1 MEEMWYEYWFANL
14 KPLTDK
20 KKRHL
25 KTACGKIS
33 KLFYIE
39 EKKLKMFSCL
49 EEKDIRLIL
58 DSRTVW
64 KLQEEYERLRGKGV
78 ELVPYLSPQYPVNLT
93 QISSPPY
100 ALYVKGQL
108 PDENRP
114 SVAIVGARGCSPYG
128 EHQTEAF
135 TEILVAHDIQIISG
149 MARGIDGIA
158 QRKAIETGG
167 RTFGILASGAD
178 VCYPREHIEL
188 YMNLQ
193 KQGGIITEQ
202 PPETAPLPQYFPAR
216 NRIISGLADAVLVME
231 AKKKSGSLITADFA
245 LEQGK
250 DVYALPG
257 MITNVLSQG
266 CNELIAQGA
275 GILLSPEELV
285 KELEVAWANRN
296 FKESNLCAK
305 NVEKLLKK
313 EIMLES
319 TEKLLYSCL
328 GQEQK
333 NLNQLIHELGLPAQ
347 VLMEQMISLEMKG
360 LVQEITK
367 NYYVRI

>member
-1 MEEMWYEYWFANL
+1 
-14 KPLTDK
+14 
-20 KKRHL
+20 
-25 KTACGKIS
+25 
-33 KLFYIE
+33 
-39 EKKLKMFSCL
+39 
-49 EEKDIRLIL
+49 
-58 DSRTVW
+58 
-64 KLQEEYERLRGKGV
+64 
-78 ELVPYLSPQYPVNLT
+78 
-93 QISSPPY
+93 
-100 ALYVKGQL
+100 
-108 PDENRP
+108 
-114 SVAIVGARGCSPYG
+114 
-128 EHQTEAF
+128 
-135 TEILVAHDIQIISG
+135 
-149 MARGIDGIA
+149 
-158 QRKAIETGG
+158 
-167 RTFGILASGAD
+167 
-178 VCYPREHIEL
+178 
-188 YMNLQ
+188 
-193 KQGGIITEQ
+193 
-202 PPETAPLPQYFPAR
+202 
-216 NRIISGLADAVLVME
+216 
-231 AKKKSGSLITADFA
+231 
-245 LEQGK
+245 K

-296 FKESNLCAK
+296 FKESKLCAK
-305 NVEKLLKK
+305 KVEKLLKK